1 MTNGYVMKGG
11 WEMSSIGSIAMAE
24 RRGKTYF
31 LKRYGTYRKPVMNGS
46 MSAATFSRR
55 EKAFEDFMS
64 YRIEINEALKEL
76 AGPGGNIILPTDWF
90 IDEVYFVEATEFV
103 ENLISDEQIMR
114 LPFENKYLI
123 MLTAAG
129 ALKAIHRKKIVHSD
143 LKRSNILAA
152 TNSAGN
158 TVAKIIDFDRSYF
171 EERIRGG
178 DIGGDQSF
186 ASPELV
192 LCFISDMSEE
202 SLANL
207 TTKSDIFSLG
217 LVFHDYITGGTH
229 PEIVNLTGK
238 LRERADS
245 GETIYC
251 GEAALMGA
259 KLVISPSI
267 KEEYLTHLLA
277 AMLQLQP
284 EDRPSAAMIVETLRN
299 KTVLDLPAESSVIIP
314 GEAVSASSSAADSPR
329 PHATRMSGA
338 ASSASTSTAPP
349 TRVAP
354 AGFCA
359 PWEGDDIVFSED
371 AMKAKG
377 FVASEKLE
385 RAGVKYY
392 RLYKED
398 GSSRDFTKDTLRL
411 VGFANNAD
419 TGTGRSRAAI
429 PSSTPLSSS
438 ATPTPPELELM
449 DDGTLWESDVE
460 YEFDLDAVRRSG
472 YRGVAKA
479 LRKGVKV
486 YALIKNDSAPRVVSF
501 ANLRML
507 DLVKRK

>member
-207 TTKSDIFSLG
+207 YFFS
-217 LVFHDYITGGTH
+217 
-229 PEIVNLTGK
+229 
-238 LRERADS
+238 R
-245 GETIYC
+245 
-251 GEAALMGA
+251 
-259 KLVISPSI
+259 
-267 KEEYLTHLLA
+267 
-277 AMLQLQP
+277 
-284 EDRPSAAMIVETLRN
+284 
-299 KTVLDLPAESSVIIP
+299 
-314 GEAVSASSSAADSPR
+314 
-329 PHATRMSGA
+329 
-338 ASSASTSTAPP
+338 
-349 TRVAP
+349 
-354 AGFCA
+354 AGF
-359 PWEGDDIVFSED
+359 S
-371 AMKAKG
+371 
-377 FVASEKLE
+377 
-385 RAGVKYY
+385 
-392 RLYKED
+392 
-398 GSSRDFTKDTLRL
+398 
-411 VGFANNAD
+411 
-419 TGTGRSRAAI
+419 
-429 PSSTPLSSS
+429 
-438 ATPTPPELELM
+438 
-449 DDGTLWESDVE
+449 
-460 YEFDLDAVRRSG
+460 
-472 YRGVAKA
+472 
-479 LRKGVKV
+479 
-486 YALIKNDSAPRVVSF
+486 
-501 ANLRML
+501 
-507 DLVKRK
+507 